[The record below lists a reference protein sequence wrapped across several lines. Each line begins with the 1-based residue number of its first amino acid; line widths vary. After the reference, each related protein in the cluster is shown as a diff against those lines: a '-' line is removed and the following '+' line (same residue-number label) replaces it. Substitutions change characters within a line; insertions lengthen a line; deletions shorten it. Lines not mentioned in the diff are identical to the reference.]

1 MRRDLQIQ
9 WREWLAATFQVGAQ
23 FAEPFG
29 SDVIEWRD
37 IDATKKFFDDQRPSR
52 RGRTFGEPV
61 PEFACSD

>member
-29 SDVIEWRD
+29 SDVIKWRD
-37 IDATKKFFDDQRPSR
+37 IDATKKFFDDI
-52 RGRTFGEPV
+52 
-61 PEFACSD
+61 ASDV